1 MWCRWNSIEHGHSVH
16 TISSVSIIYDNNDI
30 HDYNAS
36 MMMMMMMI
44 VPNTILQDDGD
55 STVGA
60 TVGTNVMMIINSID
74 VLTSM
79 MMVYLGQR

>member
-1 MWCRWNSIEHGHSVH
+1 MV
-16 TISSVSIIYDNNDI
+16 TVYTPLAVYPSSSNDNNDI
-30 HDYNAS
+30 HDYNAT
-36 MMMMMMMI
+36 MMMMMI

-60 TVGTNVMMIINSID
+60 TVGTNEIKIMNSID